1 MLGFVL
7 GFHARIWVRLG
18 LDFVFLQ
25 VNFVLGFHARICARI
40 SC

>member
-1 MLGFVL
+1 MLEPLARLGLSLGL
-7 GFHARIWVRLG
+7 GFHARICARLG

-25 VNFVLGFHARICARI
+25 VHFCARI

>member
-7 GFHARIWVRLG
+7 GFHARICARLG

-25 VNFVLGFHARICARI
+25 VHFVLGFHARICARI